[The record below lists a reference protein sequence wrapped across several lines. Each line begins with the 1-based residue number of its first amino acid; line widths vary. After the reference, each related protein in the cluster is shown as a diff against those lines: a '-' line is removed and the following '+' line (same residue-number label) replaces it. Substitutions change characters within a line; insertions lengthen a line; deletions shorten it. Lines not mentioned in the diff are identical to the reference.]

1 MLWTTHR
8 TAVEG
13 PPSPSVCLGPEAR
26 PADNSSVAGGGPH
39 HRGSAS
45 PPWSCCGQ
53 LTVRRWRA
61 PGHRRSPGACPE
73 DSFSVAGGGG
83 LATVALPALR
93 DHAVDSSP
101 FVGGGPPRAPS
112 ACRAS
117 KCLSWAQLPGSWWR
131 AWPPW
136 LCRPSNSCCGQLTGR
151 RWSPATRLKQAP
163 IRVKAALQTPGQAP
177 LRGKWCALTGILVR
191 GALQVVSY
199 SAPVSRGPAQA
210 RGI

>member
-13 PPSPSVCLGPEAR
+13 PPSPSVCLGPVAR

-73 DSFSVAGGGG
+73 DSFSVAGGGPG
-83 LATVALPALR
+83 HRGSAGPLR
-93 DHAVDSSP
+93 T
-101 FVGGGPPRAPS
+101 
-112 ACRAS
+112 
-117 KCLSWAQLPGSWWR
+117 
-131 AWPPW
+131 
-136 LCRPSNSCCGQLTGR
+136 CCGQLTGR

-191 GALQVVSY
+191 GTLQVLSY
-199 SAPVSRGPAQA
+199 SAPVSRGPARA
-210 RGI
+210 RGC